1 MGIGRG
7 RGDHGSKVT
16 SGGEQ
21 ARWTH
26 GIEAFRSVGGSLS
39 HGRATGGRMPRSHH
53 DFFLPIVLFSCREE
67 SRDFYRCSLN
77 LDASR
82 YSFPETFH
90 FTQPSLEI

>member
-1 MGIGRG
+1 MACGASGRATGGGCCVGIGRG

-53 DFFLPIVLFSCREE
+53 DFFSQSFFSVVEKRVEISTGVL
-67 SRDFYRCSLN
+67 L
-77 LDASR
+77 
-82 YSFPETFH
+82 
-90 FTQPSLEI
+90 I